1 MATLEAGLTRD
12 EAFALL
18 QEHNKDPLQRRE
30 SVRRSPT
37 WRYHLDVLRCVAEL
51 QSYAA

>member
-18 QEHNKDPLQRRE
+18 QEHNKDPFHICLLYT
-30 SVRRSPT
+30 SPSP
-37 WRYHLDVLRCVAEL
+37 RD
-51 QSYAA
+51 